1 MGLPLNLNKND
12 RFPPEGSIGDFS
24 PHLSFSPSKTIRVS
38 FCTGFVHRVL
48 FVHHE
53 PIVVDRV
60 ARKTNNDLTPPG
72 LGGCFPAT
80 FPRLLSNLQRADFLT
95 LSFAQSGFRTMEE
108 PQTSAA
114 STLSSNCIVLLL
126 EEKIGGPLQ
135 NWGLDT
141 T

>member
-1 MGLPLNLNKND
+1 MLSGDIPSFTFEFVKGGLLD
-12 RFPPEGSIGDFS
+12 FVVSSSI
-24 PHLSFSPSKTIRVS
+24 L
-38 FCTGFVHRVL
+38 C
-48 FVHHE
+48 
-53 PIVVDRV
+53 
-60 ARKTNNDLTPPG
+60 
-72 LGGCFPAT
+72 
-80 FPRLLSNLQRADFLT
+80 
-95 LSFAQSGFRTMEE
+95 AQSGFRTMEE

>member
-60 ARKTNNDLTPPG
+60 ARKTKGGAFRRHSLVYFRICKGRTSCRFCVRRVGSPRWKNLRPPP
-72 LGGCFPAT
+72 LHF
-80 FPRLLSNLQRADFLT
+80 FLL
-95 LSFAQSGFRTMEE
+95 
-108 PQTSAA
+108 
-114 STLSSNCIVLLL
+114 IVLFFSLRTKL
-126 EEKIGGPLQ
+126 AVLCRIGILTRPRTG
-135 NWGLDT
+135 
-141 T
+141 